1 LIGLSVLSRG
11 TLDEKLRWI
20 FNLYDINR
28 DGKVTKDELL
38 LVITSVYELMG
49 SFTEPAIDSNSP
61 KQHVEIVF
69 KVISFFFFKLILLC
83 VHFEFLIIY
92 SIKNRN

>member
-1 LIGLSVLSRG
+1 MSRG

-28 DGKVTKDELL
+28 DGKVTKEELL

-49 SFTEPAIDSNSP
+49 SFTDPVIDSSTP
-61 KQHVEIVF
+61 KQHVDIVF
-69 KVISFFFFKLILLC
+69 KVSLLLKQLEC
-83 VHFEFLIIY
+83 ALLF
-92 SIKNRN
+92 

>member
-1 LIGLSVLSRG
+1 MLSRG

-49 SFTEPAIDSNSP
+49 SFTDPIIDNTTP
-61 KQHVEIVF
+61 KQHVDIVF
-69 KVISFFFFKLILLC
+69 KVNINKSELIVLFWVAPNRTISLFHSL
-83 VHFEFLIIY
+83 
-92 SIKNRN
+92 N

>member
-1 LIGLSVLSRG
+1 MIGLSVLSRG

-69 KVISFFFFKLILLC
+69 KVITFFIIILLC
-83 VHFEFLIIY
+83 VCI
-92 SIKNRN
+92 